1 MEAGE
6 DSWIRVLLS
15 GEVVECSVGSVSGL
29 RLLEAESRGTAG
41 RLEVSALPTKAEIC
55 GGGISV
61 GGEKF
66 SSGEVLVIP
75 DEPHIFS
82 VDGRN
87 YRGKL
92 KLRLNSDGNSFSVIN
107 IVPVEPY
114 LAGVVGAEMPSYW
127 EPAALEA
134 QAVAARTYCLYI
146 KKRFGGGRG
155 WDVQRTQAS
164 QVYNGVSSESAQ
176 VWRAVSKT
184 WGRVLV
190 CEGAR
195 GQEEIFPSYYSSTCG
210 GHTEGSE
217 GVFGKSCEAL
227 VGRVCSYC
235 MYVAKPGI
243 FYWATAEYD
252 KKEVTRKLFERYPR
266 LAVLGEV
273 RDMVSGEESDYG
285 GFRRL
290 RSVKLVGAKGR
301 QEILRAEDLRLTIDP
316 TGRRIRSTAFK
327 IVDRGDKWAFVSGRG
342 YGHGVGMC
350 QCGAEGMARS
360 GRTVREILSYYYGGS
375 RIKRIY

>member
-1 MEAGE
+1 M
-6 DSWIRVLLS
+6 WIRVLLS
-15 GEVVECSVGSVSGL
+15 GEVAECSVGSVSGL
-29 RLLEAESRGTAG
+29 RLEEAGGSGTAV
-41 RLEVSALPTKAEIC
+41 RLDVSALPTKAEIG

-61 GGEKF
+61 GGEEF
-66 SSGEVLVIP
+66 SSGEVLLIP

-82 VDGRN
+82 VDGRD

-92 KLRLNSDGNSFSVIN
+92 KLKLNSDGHSFSMIN
-107 IVPVEPY
+107 VVPVEPY

-134 QAVAARTYCLYI
+134 QAIAARTYCVYI

-155 WDVQRTQAS
+155 WDVQRTQAN
-164 QVYNGVSSESAQ
+164 QVYGGVGSESAQ

-184 WGRVLV
+184 WGQVLV
-190 CEGAR
+190 CEGAS
-195 GQEEIFPSYYSSTCG
+195 GEEEIFPSYYSSTCG
-210 GHTEGSE
+210 GHTEDSK

-227 VGRVCSYC
+227 TGRVCPYC
-235 MYVAKPGI
+235 TYVAKPGI
-243 FYWATAEYD
+243 FYWATVEYN
-252 KKEVTRKLFERYPR
+252 KEEVTRKLFERYPR

-273 RDMVSGEESDYG
+273 RDMVPGEESDYE
-285 GFRRL
+285 GFSRL
-290 RSVKLVGAKGR
+290 RSVKLVGGNGR

-327 IVDRGDKWAFVSGRG
+327 IVDRGDKWAFASGRG

-350 QCGAEGMARS
+350 QCGAQGMARS
-360 GRTVREILSYYYGGS
+360 GRTMREILSYYYGGS